1 MGYSYPV
8 LCRTL
13 RWTSMQAHIGEHILR
28 SRPTAVVVETAIT
41 PQHGAMTGNVFS
53 CQGEDLPFAGPFA
66 RMLCYCACQLKDFP
80 APAETSLW
88 EVSNTKVNRPGQNH
102 LCKLMLAS

>member
-8 LCRTL
+8 LCCIL

-53 CQGEDLPFAGPFA
+53 CWGEDLTYAGPLA
-66 RMLCYCACQLKDFP
+66 RMLCYCASQLKDFP
-80 APAETSLW
+80 APTETSLW
-88 EVSNTKVNRPGQNH
+88 EVSNTD
-102 LCKLMLAS
+102 LS